1 MLPHMIEFDW
11 LTNYAHLEGIM
22 GALSGLSRR
31 TKYESGME
39 YAVSDLKQD
48 YDAYRCEFELFFPE
62 LMDFSRKELD
72 QR

>member
-1 MLPHMIEFDW
+1 
-11 LTNYAHLEGIM
+11 M

-31 TKYESGME
+31 ARYESGME